1 MDAFQTYVDAVAK
14 YYVYGSAAM
23 ILVLTVAWPY
33 IGGVEVIL
41 YDIPQGAE
49 PGITHVGITAAL
61 ASFRGDHAGDHTI
74 KTESCSGLLAEDIG
88 ELTCRTVKTTSAL
101 LAIFC
106 LIVVARVW
114 HHTWASLITIGA
126 GLVAGIL
133 TGFFAGAEYFVLAA
147 APTMAGFHVLYLWWR
162 PVPQAGG
169 RVDLASSTWAEWSL
183 RKPFVGDEGNPARI
197 GRYTYIFVA
206 VAYATVVTA
215 WMSAL
220 IQVKMDMKYKSET
233 AHPHVG
239 GSFTWWFV
247 LVVLSWLAVLAGAV
261 HAVVVY
267 GIQKNDVPSL
277 AHHMGSYEYAAA
289 GRM

>member
-1 MDAFQTYVDAVAK
+1 MVAVSFAARIFRAGRCATHGLALTTMHAFQTYVDAVAK

-114 HHTWASLITIGA
+114 HHTWASLITVGA

-133 TGFFAGAEYFVLAA
+133 TGFFAGAEDGGLPRALPVV
-147 APTMAGFHVLYLWWR
+147 APRTSSRR
-162 PVPQAGG
+162 PG
-169 RVDLASSTWAEWSL
+169 
-183 RKPFVGDEGNPARI
+183 
-197 GRYTYIFVA
+197 
-206 VAYATVVTA
+206 
-215 WMSAL
+215 
-220 IQVKMDMKYKSET
+220 
-233 AHPHVG
+233 
-239 GSFTWWFV
+239 
-247 LVVLSWLAVLAGAV
+247 
-261 HAVVVY
+261 
-267 GIQKNDVPSL
+267 
-277 AHHMGSYEYAAA
+277 
-289 GRM
+289 